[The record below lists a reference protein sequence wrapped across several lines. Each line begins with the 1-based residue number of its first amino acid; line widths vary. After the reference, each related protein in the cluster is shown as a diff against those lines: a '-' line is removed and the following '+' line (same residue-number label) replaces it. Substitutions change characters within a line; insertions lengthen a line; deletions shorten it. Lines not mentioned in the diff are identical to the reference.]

1 MVVSTENKGA
11 IPCLDDDSIVEVSS
25 IVSSVGAQPIA
36 CGKLP
41 AAEKGW
47 LQMMKAMEEC
57 TIEAALTGNYG
68 LALEAFMLNPM
79 VENNE
84 KTQLV
89 LDEMLV
95 AHAKYLPQFEEK
107 IKELKARGIHSRDL
121 VVMDLMVNGK

>member
-1 MVVSTENKGA
+1 M
-11 IPCLDDDSIVEVSS
+11 L
-25 IVSSVGAQPIA
+25 
-36 CGKLP
+36 
-41 AAEKGW
+41 
-47 LQMMKAMEEC
+47 
-57 TIEAALTGNYG
+57 IEAALTGNYG

-107 IKELKARGIHSRDL
+107 IKELKARGINSRDS